1 MSTLY
6 LDRKNLHLSVSSGQ
20 LVVREPE
27 AKIRRIPLKLLDR
40 LVIRHATQLESSLLG
55 VLAEA
60 GVALLCL
67 SARNGRRTAMV
78 LGAGH
83 NDARRRLA
91 QYRLSLD
98 EAVRLRLAKELM
110 AGKVAAQ
117 QRLLQR
123 AAAEREDL
131 NFVLR
136 RGSTQLQQRWR
147 AIWRCDDLD
156 SLRGQEGAAAAA
168 YFKAYQALFAPSL
181 EFNGRNRRPPRDP
194 VNGVLSLGYT
204 LLHFNAVQAAHG
216 AGLDPLLGFYHEPS
230 YGRESLACDLME
242 PLRPRLDRWVWQLF
256 RQRVLLPEH
265 FVTDKGAC
273 LLNKA
278 GRQVFYPR
286 FEVAARL
293 WRRYL
298 RQQSYALAKAL
309 LTMEAAA

>member
-6 LDRKNLHLSVSSGQ
+6 LDRKNVQLSVSGGQ
-20 LVVREPE
+20 LLVREPE
-27 AKIRRIPLKLLDR
+27 AKLRSIPLKLLER
-40 LVIRHATQLESSLLG
+40 VVIRHATQMESTLLG

-91 QYRLSLD
+91 QYRLALD
-98 EAVRLRLAKELM
+98 EAARLRLAKRLM
-110 AGKVAAQ
+110 VGKVAAQ
-117 QRLLQR
+117 QRVLMRALAERADLNLPLQR
-123 AAAEREDL
+123 
-131 NFVLR
+131 
-136 RGSTQLQQRWR
+136 GIKQLQQRWV
-147 AIWRCDDLD
+147 ALWECEDLE

-168 YFKAYQALFAPSL
+168 YFKAYQTLFAPSL

-230 YGRESLACDLME
+230 YGRESLACDVME
-242 PLRPRLDRWVWQLF
+242 PLRPRLDRW
-256 RQRVLLPEH
+256 
-265 FVTDKGAC
+265 
-273 LLNKA
+273 
-278 GRQVFYPR
+278 
-286 FEVAARL
+286 
-293 WRRYL
+293 
-298 RQQSYALAKAL
+298 
-309 LTMEAAA
+309 